1 MTTTHPPRTPPRPLA
16 RRVAGYPLRRWQ
28 ARRARLAAEAL
39 AREHAERDRL
49 AAERRALR
57 ARSDG
62 CGDNN
67 PHLRTAWVE
76 ARLAELPAGQ
86 TLLDAGAGEGRYRG
100 ACAHLHYVAQDFAAY
115 NGSGNGQGLQTGVWE
130 HTTLD
135 IVSDITAIPRPDA
148 SFDAVLCSEV
158 LEHVP
163 DPLAALRELAR
174 LLRPGGTLILTAP
187 FASFTHFAP
196 YHFHGGFSRYFYEHW
211 LPTMGLNIQ
220 RLEPSGGWFDYVAQ
234 ELRRLPQAVADHT
247 DLTLNDDEAQ
257 EVDRVLATFAR
268 FAAADRDSSG
278 FATYGLHVVAVKS

>member
-1 MTTTHPPRTPPRPLA
+1 VTTTHPPRTPPRPLA

-115 NGSGNGQGLQTGVWE
+115 NGSGNGQGLQTGAWE

-196 YHFHGGFSRYFYEHW
+196 YYFQGGC
-211 LPTMGLNIQ
+211 
-220 RLEPSGGWFDYVAQ
+220 GWFDYVAQ

-247 DLTLNDDEAQ
+247 DLNLDDNEAQ
-257 EVDRVLATFAR
+257 EVDRVLATLAR
-268 FAAADRDSSG
+268 FAAADRDSDD
-278 FATYGLHVVAVKS
+278 FALRPTACTWWR